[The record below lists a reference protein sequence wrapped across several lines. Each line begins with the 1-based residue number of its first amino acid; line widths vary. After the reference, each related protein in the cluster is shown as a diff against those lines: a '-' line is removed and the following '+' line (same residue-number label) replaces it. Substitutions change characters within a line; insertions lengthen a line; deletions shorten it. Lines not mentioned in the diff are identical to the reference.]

1 MRYVLLLLTL
11 LTAGFSVWY
20 YQNRISPEGKE
31 LAAQKTTLEQE
42 AAILEDVYKR
52 QMLECRGCGSTFYT
66 DAYLPWPGKIIRRRP
81 TCPVSYTHLDVYKR
95 QNLFRTTDFT
105 PAYS

>member
-42 AAILEDVYKR
+42 AAILEKAVIQSRKAVPQSDP
-52 QMLECRGCGSTFYT
+52 F
-66 DAYLPWPGKIIRRRP
+66 
-81 TCPVSYTHLDVYKR
+81 
-95 QNLFRTTDFT
+95 DFIFFFV
-105 PAYS
+105 

>member
-31 LAAQKTTLEQE
+31 LATQKQH
-42 AAILEDVYKR
+42 
-52 QMLECRGCGSTFYT
+52 
-66 DAYLPWPGKIIRRRP
+66 WNRRP
-81 TCPVSYTHLDVYKR
+81 QYWKKPLSNPERSWMMPRMPPGRRKKT
-95 QNLFRTTDFT
+95 
-105 PAYS
+105 

>member
-31 LAAQKTTLEQE
+31 LAAQNNIGTGGRNIGKSRYPIPKE
-42 AAILEDVYKR
+42 A
-52 QMLECRGCGSTFYT
+52 G
-66 DAYLPWPGKIIRRRP
+66 
-81 TCPVSYTHLDVYKR
+81 
-95 QNLFRTTDFT
+95 
-105 PAYS
+105 

>member
-42 AAILEDVYKR
+42 AAIEKG
-52 QMLECRGCGSTFYT
+52 Q
-66 DAYLPWPGKIIRRRP
+66 
-81 TCPVSYTHLDVYKR
+81 
-95 QNLFRTTDFT
+95 
-105 PAYS
+105 YS

>member
-31 LAAQKTTLEQE
+31 LATQKTTLPQTKHIYELCT
-42 AAILEDVYKR
+42 IV
-52 QMLECRGCGSTFYT
+52 
-66 DAYLPWPGKIIRRRP
+66 
-81 TCPVSYTHLDVYKR
+81 H
-95 QNLFRTTDFT
+95 
-105 PAYS
+105 

>member
-31 LAAQKTTLEQE
+31 LAAQKQH
-42 AAILEDVYKR
+42 
-52 QMLECRGCGSTFYT
+52 
-66 DAYLPWPGKIIRRRP
+66 WNRRP
-81 TCPVSYTHLDVYKR
+81 QY
-95 QNLFRTTDFT
+95 
-105 PAYS
+105 

>member
-42 AAILEDVYKR
+42 ANPE
-52 QMLECRGCGSTFYT
+52 T
-66 DAYLPWPGKIIRRRP
+66 DPM
-81 TCPVSYTHLDVYKR
+81 TVE
-95 QNLFRTTDFT
+95 QNI
-105 PAYS
+105 